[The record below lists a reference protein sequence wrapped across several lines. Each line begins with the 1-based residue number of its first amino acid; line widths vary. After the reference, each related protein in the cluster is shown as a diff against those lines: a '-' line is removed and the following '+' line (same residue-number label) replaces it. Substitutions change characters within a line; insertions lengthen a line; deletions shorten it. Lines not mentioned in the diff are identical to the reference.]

1 MTAARPLAL
10 TVTALAA
17 IVALAG
23 CAVARE
29 PVPQLAK
36 VPHATD
42 TNLQRTAK
50 LAVLSDEALAALVP
64 VDAPGCS
71 AAVGVTGEV
80 VWAAAGGLAD
90 LTTRDPLTTET
101 RFDMASISKQ
111 FTATAVLLLQ
121 RDGLLS
127 LDDPLSAH
135 LDGLPP
141 WADEVTL
148 EQLMHH
154 TARVPDFW
162 IELEAADIG
171 FTDAAE
177 HATVL
182 AAIARTDDLIPGDGY
197 AYANSHYVLLAEV
210 VEAVSEQTFAEFLA
224 ERITGPLGLDLAVAP
239 GLTAPDVA
247 TPYDTDDTLL
257 RGGWTAYGHSGMV
270 TTPSELVRWG
280 DQYRLDE
287 LVQADALEGAVVVL
301 DDDEQPNGELYAAGI
316 RVEPDGSLYHSGRWG
331 GYISDLTITPDRET
345 VIAVACNGRGAP
357 RFELADAL
365 RAIWAPTADPGTTA
379 GDSDSDS
386 LDD

>member
-1 MTAARPLAL
+1 MTAPRPLVL

-23 CAVARE
+23 CAVERE

-36 VPHATD
+36 VPLSTD
-42 TNLQRTAK
+42 TGVQRTAK
-50 LAVLSDEALAALVP
+50 LVTLSDELMATFLEP
-64 VDAPGCS
+64 DRPGCS

-90 LTTRDPLTTET
+90 LTTGDPLTTET

-111 FTATAVLLLQ
+111 FTATSVLVLE
-121 RDGLLS
+121 REGSLS

-135 LDGLPP
+135 VDGLPQ

-162 IELEAADIG
+162 IELEAEGVG

-182 AAIARTDDLIPGDGY
+182 AAIARTDELLPGEGY

-210 VEAVSEQTFAEFLA
+210 VEAVSGQSFPQFLA
-224 ERITGPLGLDLAVAP
+224 ERLTSPLALDLSVDP

-257 RGGWTAYGHSGMV
+257 RGGWAAYGHSGIV
-270 TTPSELVRWG
+270 TTPTELVRWG
-280 DQYRLDE
+280 DQYRLGE
-287 LVQADALEGAVVVL
+287 LVQADVVAGAAIVL
-301 DDDEQPNGELYAAGI
+301 DDEQPNGELYAAGI
-316 RVEPDGSLYHSGRWG
+316 RIEPDGSLYHSGRWG

-357 RFELADAL
+357 RFEIADAL
-365 RAIWAPTADPGTTA
+365 RELWAPARP
-379 GDSDSDS
+379 SE
-386 LDD
+386 DD